1 MAPKDDRLYPQRPF
15 VAVAAVVWKGDDQVL
30 LVSRGTEPRLG
41 EWGLP
46 GGAQELNETAI
57 EAVKR
62 EVLEETAVEIDVL
75 GVVDVVDS
83 IHADDD
89 GRVRLHYTIVEF
101 CAEWRS
107 GEVRA
112 GEDAARAQWFTLEE
126 ALQAVRWPKTAE
138 IIRKAA
144 DLRKAQTK

>member
-1 MAPKDDRLYPQRPF
+1 MNSKGDRLYPQRPF
-15 VAVAAVVWKGDDQVL
+15 VAVAAVVWKGEDEIL

-57 EAVKR
+57 DGVKR
-62 EVLEETAVEIDVL
+62 EVREETEVEIDIL

-83 IHADDD
+83 IHADED
-89 GRVRLHYTIVEF
+89 GRIRLHYTIIEF

-107 GEVRA
+107 GEVKA
-112 GEDAARAQWFTLEE
+112 GEDAAKAQWFKVED

-138 IIRKAA
+138 IIRRAA
-144 DLRKAQTK
+144 DLRKR